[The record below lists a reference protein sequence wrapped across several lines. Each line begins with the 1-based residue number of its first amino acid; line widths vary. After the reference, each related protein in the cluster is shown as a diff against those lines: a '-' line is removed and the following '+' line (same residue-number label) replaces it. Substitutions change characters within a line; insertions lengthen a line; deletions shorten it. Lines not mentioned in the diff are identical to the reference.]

1 VWVLNI
7 NVHQRHEKP
16 GKVFMDP
23 EKQELKV
30 YSAGAVAPPLREAIA
45 IFEKDSKVKCDLRI
59 GKPEDLLEEIA
70 KFEKGDVLSSGAEY
84 ILDDAEDQGLII
96 KGSRK
101 SVGYRRSV
109 IIVPVGNPAKIASL
123 KDLCRKGV
131 RIGIAVEGCL
141 KGVWDDVASKAGL
154 TDQIRRNITL
164 HADACG
170 SLMSLIHSDKVN
182 AIFGWNAFQGV
193 WPDTCEIIELPENLQ
208 VFRSTVAGIISYSG
222 NVKLSESFI
231 DFLTSAAI
239 RKIYADYGWIHKLT

>member
-1 VWVLNI
+1 
-7 NVHQRHEKP
+7 
-16 GKVFMDP
+16 M
-23 EKQELKV
+23 
-30 YSAGAVAPPLREAIA
+30 
-45 IFEKDSKVKCDLRI
+45 
-59 GKPEDLLEEIA
+59 A
-70 KFEKGDVLSSGAEY
+70 KFKKGDVFSSGAEY

-101 SVGYRRSV
+101 SLGCRRAV

-131 RIGIAVEGCL
+131 RIGIAVDGCL
-141 KGVWDDVASKAGL
+141 KSVWDDVASKAGL
-154 TDQIRRNITL
+154 TDQIRRNITH

-170 SLMSLIHSDKVN
+170 SLMSLIHSDKVD

-193 WPDTCEIIELPENLQ
+193 WPDTCEIIELSQNLQ

-231 DFLTSAAI
+231 DFLTSPAI
-239 RKIYADYGWIHKLT
+239 RKIYADYGWIHEHR